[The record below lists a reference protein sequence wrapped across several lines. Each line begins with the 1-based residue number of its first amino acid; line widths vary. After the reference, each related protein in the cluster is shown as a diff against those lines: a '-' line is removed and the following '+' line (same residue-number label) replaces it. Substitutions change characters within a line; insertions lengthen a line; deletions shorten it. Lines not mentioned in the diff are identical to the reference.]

1 MAGIRG
7 VVWRDSL
14 WGPGAGETVDAGT
27 MDIAELLGPD
37 LEGWRSLR
45 ARSPAVAARR
55 LAGRAAV
62 RDLVQEHDL
71 FAWRGYEPTGR
82 GRKPAFVGARAD
94 FSIAHSA
101 DRMFVAILEDGRIGV
116 DIESVDPVF
125 DSAALQRR
133 MCSPTELM
141 CVQEIAPSARRGWLA
156 RLWTAKEAISKIDGR
171 GLGCDFR
178 SIEILPMS
186 TPRTLEDPFVAAIAT
201 RSTDPAGGLEVCHP
215 VLSGSEQAQR
225 AD

>member
-1 MAGIRG
+1 MAGVRS
-7 VVWRDSL
+7 VMFRESQWR
-14 WGPGAGETVDAGT
+14 PGGETADAGT
-27 MDIAELLGPD
+27 RDIAELMGPD
-37 LEGWRSLR
+37 LDQWRSLR
-45 ARSPAVAARR
+45 ARSPAAAARR

-82 GRKPAFVGARAD
+82 GRKPIFVGARVD

-101 DRMFVAILEDGRIGV
+101 DRMVVAIMEGGRIGV
-116 DIESVDPVF
+116 DIERVDSVF

-133 MCSPTELM
+133 MCSPTELTL
-141 CVQEIAPSARRGWLA
+141 VQALDPSARRRWLA

-178 SIEILPMS
+178 SIEVLPPT
-186 TPRTLEDPFVAAIAT
+186 TPLIPEDPFVAAIAT
-201 RSTDPAGGLEVCHP
+201 RSSEAGRGLEVRHP
-215 VLSGSEQAQR
+215 VLTGSDNAQR
-225 AD
+225 AA